1 MMTQGVTENEKKQIR
16 EWLFL
21 KQECEDCL
29 SSLDMTHPPQ
39 NKALLPIK
47 EEDSYMSKDQDD
59 TELSD
64 QETSLQQASD
74 ENDSDA
80 ESPELPDLEDKID
93 VLMKNLELKTDTLAS
108 EKCKE
113 FLSKP
118 LAQKED
124 KNGNIEKAVVKTS
137 GELSFILLVISHTGF
152 LW

>member
-29 SSLDMTHPPQ
+29 SSTDMTHPPQ
-39 NKALLPIK
+39 SKALLPIK
-47 EEDSYMSKDQDD
+47 EEDAYMSKDQDD

-64 QETSLQQASD
+64 QETSMQQASD

-80 ESPELPDLEDKID
+80 ESPDLPDLEDKID
-93 VLMKNLELKTDTLAS
+93 VLMKNLELKTDTFAS

-118 LAQKED
+118 LTQKED
-124 KNGNIEKAVVKTS
+124 KNGNIEKAVMKSS
-137 GELSFILLVISHTGF
+137 GKLVLCF
-152 LW
+152 L

>member
-1 MMTQGVTENEKKQIR
+1 MVTQGVTENEKKQIR

-29 SSLDMTHPPQ
+29 SSTDMTHPPQ
-39 NKALLPIK
+39 NKILLPIK
-47 EEDSYMSKDQDD
+47 EEETSISKDQDD
-59 TELSD
+59 TEMSD
-64 QETSLQQASD
+64 QETSMQQASD

-93 VLMKNLELKTDTLAS
+93 VLMKNLELKTDILAS

-118 LAQKED
+118 MSQKED
-124 KNGNIEKAVVKTS
+124 KNGNMEKAVVKPS
-137 GELSFILLVISHTGF
+137 GKWKQF
-152 LW
+152 